1 MEIRIQINDVI
12 YAKLLNGTSRVQGSI
27 GLVNPTEGNFNAHNR
42 SRSQANNRYM
52 KVPHGRSSVND
63 DNVRL
68 HLCIHR
74 DESVVPARAIE
85 AESSMASNFVD
96 FMEEIV

>member
-42 SRSQANNRYM
+42 SWSQANNRYM
-52 KVPHGRSSVND
+52 KLPHGRISVND

>member
-52 KVPHGRSSVND
+52 KLPHGRISVND